1 MISSSNDNQLQ
12 LVLQT
17 FEKDLQL
24 NIRKL
29 ARFYNILCTILS
41 VRINGRSIHADTIA
55 NSQKLTALKKEVVVR
70 KTFDLDS
77 RGFPPR
83 IHDIEDIANRLLA
96 IYDAI
101 YVGLYWASNFV
112 KRQPELY
119 IRWNRPYNYQ
129 RAQCEDPEIIKV

>member
-1 MISSSNDNQLQ
+1 MVLTSNECQLQ
-12 LVLQT
+12 FAFQT
-17 FEKDLQL
+17 FEKDPHLS
-24 NIRKL
+24 IRKVIRL
-29 ARFYNILCTILS
+29 FNVPRTILIY
-41 VRINGRSIHADTIA
+41 RINSRSTYADTIS
-55 NSQKLTALKKEVVVR
+55 NLQKLTALEEEMIVR

-119 IRWNRPYNYQ
+119 IRWNRPYNY
-129 RAQCEDPEIIKV
+129 

>member
-70 KTFDLDS
+70 KVFDLDS
-77 RGFPPR
+77 QRFPPR
-83 IHDIEDIANRLLA
+83 IYDIENITNRLLTT
-96 IYDAI
+96 YDATCI
-101 YVGLYWASNFV
+101 GLHWAS
-112 KRQPELY
+112 
-119 IRWNRPYNYQ
+119 
-129 RAQCEDPEIIKV
+129 